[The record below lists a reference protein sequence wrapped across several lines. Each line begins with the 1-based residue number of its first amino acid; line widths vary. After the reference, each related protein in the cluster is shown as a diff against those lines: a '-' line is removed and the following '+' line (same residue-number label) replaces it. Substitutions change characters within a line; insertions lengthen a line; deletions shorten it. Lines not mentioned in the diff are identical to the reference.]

1 MVSTGEIGVKPRSIR
16 LFDILFSVAALFV
29 LVSAVLS
36 FGNLEERALVNFGV
50 ERSTAR
56 GMAIWMVI
64 ASLFIFTL
72 LASIV
77 WTSISLLRM
86 GIVRYLLALV
96 VLYALFQNYLAFAAL
111 GPHLAGFVDLA
122 ASLVAGAAV
131 IVLFRADARQW
142 FAEDPRDRVAP

>member
-1 MVSTGEIGVKPRSIR
+1 MKPGSIK
-16 LFDILFSVAALFV
+16 LFDVLFPLAALLV

-36 FGNLEERALVNFGV
+36 FGNLEERALIDFGG
-50 ERSTAR
+50 EGGGAR

-64 ASLFIFTL
+64 ASLFIFAL

-77 WTSISLLRM
+77 WATISLLRM

>member
-1 MVSTGEIGVKPRSIR
+1 MKPGSIK
-16 LFDILFSVAALFV
+16 LFDVLFPLAALLV

-36 FGNLEERALVNFGV
+36 FGNLEERALIDFGG
-50 ERSTAR
+50 EGGGAR

-64 ASLFIFTL
+64 ASLFIFAL

-77 WTSISLLRM
+77 WATISLLRM
-86 GIVRYLLALV
+86 GMVRYLLALV

-111 GPHLAGFVDLA
+111 GPHLAGFVLA

>member
-1 MVSTGEIGVKPRSIR
+1 VKPGSIK
-16 LFDILFSVAALFV
+16 LFDVLFPLAALLV

-36 FGNLEERALVNFGV
+36 FGNLEERALIDFGG
-50 ERSTAR
+50 EGGGAR

-64 ASLFIFTL
+64 ASLFIFAL
-72 LASIV
+72 LA
-77 WTSISLLRM
+77 SISLLRM
-86 GIVRYLLALV
+86 GMVRYLLALV